1 MARLQDKSGFSCAV
15 LVDHDMHQSGKAK
28 YQASRLKRLQ
38 DAGAKV
44 YLCRG
49 SSGRQSKFHW
59 KDYVLDSRILYHG
72 TCNMTYSSLRDDNFM
87 VRLTGPVV
95 KTALE
100 GIQRARGRCVADS
113 V

>member
-15 LVDHDMHQSGKAK
+15 PVDHDMHQSGKAK

-44 YLCRG
+44 YLCKG

-59 KDYVLDSRILYHG
+59 KDYDLVPWDLQHDI
-72 TCNMTYSSLRDDNFM
+72 FQ
-87 VRLTGPVV
+87 
-95 KTALE
+95 LE
-100 GIQRARGRCVADS
+100 G
-113 V
+113 